1 MFLGAF
7 TVVISANEPPDYAD
21 PKVTGANAWLPAVR
35 IYLAIIAVGNLIWE
49 AAHLP
54 LYTIWTTGTMREQ
67 AFAVVHCTG
76 GDLLIATSSL
86 VIGLILVGDSQ
97 WPGRRFLHVAG
108 LTMLLGVGYT
118 IFSEWLNIII
128 RQSWAYSDLMPV
140 VTILGFKVGLSPVFQ
155 WIIVP
160 SFAFWMAARY
170 SSDVEVLAESLR
182 PKRFITQ

>member
-1 MFLGAF
+1 MVLNA
-7 TVVISANEPPDYAD
+7 SEPPD
-21 PKVTGANAWLPAVR
+21 GAESNVNRTKAWLSAVR
-35 IYLAIIAVGNLIWE
+35 IYLAIIAVGNLLWE

-54 LYTIWTTGTMREQ
+54 LYTIWTTGSMREQ
-67 AFAVVHCTG
+67 TFAVVHCTG

-86 VIGLILVGDSQ
+86 VMALILVGDSQ
-97 WPGRRFLHVAG
+97 WPGRRFFHVAG

-155 WIIVP
+155 WIIIP

-170 SSDVEVLAESLR
+170 SSDIEVLAESSR

>member
-1 MFLGAF
+1 M
-7 TVVISANEPPDYAD
+7 VISANEPPDQAVS
-21 PKVTGANAWLPAVR
+21 KVTGANAWLPAAR
-35 IYLAIIAVGNLIWE
+35 IYLAIIAVGNLLWE
-49 AAHLP
+49 VAHLP
-54 LYTIWTTGTMREQ
+54 LYTIWTTGTVREQ

-97 WPGRRFLHVAG
+97 WPGRRFWHVAG

-128 RQSWAYSDLMPV
+128 RQSWAYSDLMPI
-140 VTILGFKVGLSPVFQ
+140 VTVLGFKVGLSPVFQ

-160 SFAFWMAARY
+160 SFAFWMAVRY
-170 SSDVEVLAESLR
+170 SGAIKALAEGPR
-182 PKRFITQ
+182 PERIVGR

>member
-7 TVVISANEPPDYAD
+7 TVVISAHEPPDDAD
-21 PKVTGANAWLPAVR
+21 PKVTRANAWLPAVR

-86 VIGLILVGDSQ
+86 VIGLILVGDSL

-128 RQSWAYSDLMPV
+128 RQSWAYSDLMPI

-160 SFAFWMAARY
+160 SFAFWMAVRY
-170 SSDVEVLAESLR
+170 NSTVKALSEGPR
-182 PKRFITQ
+182 PERIGGR

>member
-1 MFLGAF
+1 M
-7 TVVISANEPPDYAD
+7 VISANEPPDYAD

-128 RQSWAYSDLMPV
+128 RQSWAYSDLMPI

-160 SFAFWMAARY
+160 SFAFWMAVRY
-170 SSDVEVLAESLR
+170 NSTVKALSEGPR
-182 PKRFITQ
+182 PERIGGR